1 MVVTSVFVRT
11 TGGIHSSQ
19 NAEHEFSAQSRRARL
34 QHRRGG
40 RVIVQ
45 IGDCAAKRSSPI
57 GADVPPQTQ
66 PLNGETAVH
75 S

>member
-40 RVIVQ
+40 R
-45 IGDCAAKRSSPI
+45 
-57 GADVPPQTQ
+57 
-66 PLNGETAVH
+66 
-75 S
+75 